1 MRCYLAGAYAECN
14 REEASRCAHR
24 EENELSSGGTSS
36 GGRWFGATGD
46 EYRHYYPCIARAE
59 GAMPCYWIGER
70 EMRGRDARRGERLRA
85 RERRERTLDHKGVG
99 ECVRVFGVRPRGT
112 SAGHP
117 AEPGSSIKN
126 KHSSSALHP
135 LVARRPATT
144 ASPSGGDRTRR
155 GSARSCVC
163 AIISAASALLWP
175 TLRHIRAA
183 AIAVE
188 EGLGCY
194 HRTRAS
200 LDRSKNM

>member
-1 MRCYLAGAYAECN
+1 MRNATEKRPAALTGKRMSYRAAARHAAAAEMNRYL
-14 REEASRCAHR
+14 RQ
-24 EENELSSGGTSS
+24 
-36 GGRWFGATGD
+36 
-46 EYRHYYPCIARAE
+46 HYYPCIARAE

-85 RERRERTLDHKGVG
+85 REREREREDTGPQRRG
-99 ECVRVFGVRPRGT
+99 GMCACVRRASACGT

-126 KHSSSALHP
+126 KSSSSALHP

-163 AIISAASALLWP
+163 AIISAASALL
-175 TLRHIRAA
+175 
-183 AIAVE
+183 
-188 EGLGCY
+188 
-194 HRTRAS
+194 
-200 LDRSKNM
+200 